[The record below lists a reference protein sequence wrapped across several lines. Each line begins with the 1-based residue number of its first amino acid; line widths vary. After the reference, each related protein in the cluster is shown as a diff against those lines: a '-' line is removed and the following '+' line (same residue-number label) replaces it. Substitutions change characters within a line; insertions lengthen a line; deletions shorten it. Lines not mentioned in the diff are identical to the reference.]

1 MGKGIQNKKQRNG
14 KSSIWMRCWKENSI
28 FKERGVG
35 NRSCHR
41 GKDKSGPLCKQ
52 LSSPVLKGPKYRE
65 WVLFQGIIHL
75 QKLVGSLLD
84 DGQIPFDSYDSR
96 IGALSL
102 SMTQLRIS
110 ASSLFLCRQ
119 IFLDLFGRLI
129 NLVG

>member
-1 MGKGIQNKKQRNG
+1 
-14 KSSIWMRCWKENSI
+14 MRCWKENSI

-84 DGQIPFDSYDSR
+84 DGQIPLTAMTR
-96 IGALSL
+96 EATGALSL

-110 ASSLFLCRQ
+110 ASSLFLRRQ